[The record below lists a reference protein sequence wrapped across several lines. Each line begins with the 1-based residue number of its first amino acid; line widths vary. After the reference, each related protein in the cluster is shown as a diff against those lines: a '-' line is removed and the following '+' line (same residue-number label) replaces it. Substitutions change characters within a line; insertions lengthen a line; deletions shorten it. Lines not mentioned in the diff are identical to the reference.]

1 MTNSKVDPAA
11 LLVAVF
17 TVAITTLYTE
27 GFGNVLNTYSAAIV
41 GLVVICFTWPRT
53 DEEGRA
59 PTFDRRIVIA
69 QSAVYGFILGLAL
82 AWPVQSLLSGCWLI
96 RTDKACT
103 PTDHADLHAT
113 FIAFG
118 AGLLSI
124 FGFYL
129 LVDWKIKRL
138 QKPSPESEG
147 LGGSARDVQR
157 VAKEAPPAPSQTKG
171 NDA

>member
-1 MTNSKVDPAA
+1 MTHSKVDPAA
-11 LLVAVF
+11 LLAAVVAV
-17 TVAITTLYTE
+17 VIGQLTTP
-27 GFGNVLNTYSAAIV
+27 GFWDVTNTYTAAIV

-53 DEEGRA
+53 DDEGRA

-69 QSAVYGFILGLAL
+69 QSAVYGFILGAAL

-96 RTDKACT
+96 RTDNACT
-103 PTDHADLHAT
+103 PTDNADVHAT

-138 QKPSPESEG
+138 VKPPPTPQDFGKSRS
-147 LGGSARDVQR
+147 DVQHPGGAGSPDKR
-157 VAKEAPPAPSQTKG
+157 R
-171 NDA
+171 